1 MKRKLTLLVAAA
13 APVVIALVVAGCG
26 GSTYGSSPAGPA
38 AKASDVAKLA
48 VVGSPLGRIVIDS
61 TSGLTLYMFEKD
73 TDGRSACSGQCATYW
88 PPLLTNAAPVARG
101 GVAPGL
107 LGTTH
112 RADGSEQVT
121 FAGHPLYRYFGDSNS
136 GQTNGEGS
144 QEFGAEWN
152 VLSPAGKEIE
162 SDD

>member
-1 MKRKLTLLVAAA
+1 MKRKLTVLVAAA
-13 APVVIALVVAGCG
+13 APVAIALVVAGCG

-38 AKASDVAKLA
+38 AKASDTAKLA
-48 VVGSPLGRIVIDS
+48 VAGSPLGRIVIDS
-61 TSGLTLYMFEKD
+61 DSGLTLYMFEKD
-73 TDGRSACSGQCATYW
+73 QGGRSACSGQCATYW
-88 PPLLTNAAPVARG
+88 PPQITNAAPVARA
-101 GVAPGL
+101 GVPPGL

-121 FAGHPLYRYFGDSNS
+121 YAGHPLYRFLEDSKP

-144 QEFGAEWN
+144 KEFGGEWN
-152 VLSPAGKEIE
+152 ALSPAGKKIE